1 MYKFYCLLIGYIFGC
16 FQSAYILGKIFKK
29 PDIRN
34 YGSGNLGTTNASRV
48 LGIKFGFAVFIFDVL
63 KAILSCL
70 LAKYLFK
77 HNLAIIWSG
86 LGVILGH
93 DFPFFLKFKGG
104 KGIACLIGFMLT
116 IDYKMAPIFAIFAL
130 PAVFISRKISVGS
143 LVFALSV
150 PIIFFKKSNLEMLI
164 LLILI
169 ALLSIFQHR
178 QNIIRLIKK
187 QEPNSF

>member
-1 MYKFYCLLIGYIFGC
+1 MYCLLVGYIFGC
-16 FQSAYILGKIFKK
+16 FQSAYIFSKTFKK

-34 YGSGNLGTTNASRV
+34 YGSGNLGTTNASRI
-48 LGIKFGFAVFIFDVL
+48 LGIKFGFAVFVFDVL
-63 KAILSCL
+63 KAVLSCL

-77 HNLAIIWSG
+77 HDLAIIWSG

-104 KGIACLIGFMLT
+104 KGIACLIGLVLA
-116 IDYKMAPIFAIFAL
+116 IDYKMAPMFAISML

-178 QNIIRLIKK
+178 QNIVRLIKK